1 MKPLAAFGTK
11 AHPIHPSGLRNIIVC
26 PWRAVLEYLSDAH
39 DEGGSA
45 ADTGSAMHRAAEA
58 VHKEGA
64 SIAEAIS
71 IMAANKHLYPLADLE
86 DAAKLFLGY
95 AAFPATSAST
105 VVKCEEKFTFT
116 ISPAPEDHTQEAIE
130 IEGELDQ
137 VRRYSEDNRLRMWDI
152 KTSKRQP
159 VDVMRD
165 SMHQVALYCIG
176 ASMLMNEKVYPGG
189 VIMPRQKN
197 MFIPFSW
204 TWDDIEELVN
214 PIRRTVAAIRAGKV
228 DAVPGAETCKWCPA
242 NGPELCLPRK
252 RRTLKAL
259 L

>member
-1 MKPLAAFGTK
+1 
-11 AHPIHPSGLRNIIVC
+11 
-26 PWRAVLEYLSDAH
+26 LEYLGAEDVG
-39 DEGGSA
+39 DKSA

-58 VHKEGA
+58 LHKEGA
-64 SIAEAIS
+64 SQAQAIE
-71 IMAANKHLYPLADLE
+71 IMAANKHLYPLADLAE
-86 DAAKLFLGY
+86 AAKLFLGY
-95 AAFPATSAST
+95 TACKQLGT

-116 ISPAPEDHTQEAIE
+116 ISPAPEDHTKEAIVV
-130 IEGELDQ
+130 EGELDQ
-137 VRRYSEDNRLRMWDI
+137 IRRHEDNKLRLWDI

-159 VDVMRD
+159 LEVMRD

-176 ASMLMNEKVYPGG
+176 GTILMGEKVLPGG

-228 DAVPGAETCKWCPA
+228 DAVPNAANCKWCVA

-252 RRTLKAL
+252 RRTLKEL

>member
-1 MKPLAAFGTK
+1 MSKPLSAFATAAY
-11 AHPIHPSGLRNIIVC
+11 PLHPSGLRNVIAC
-26 PWRAVLEYLSDAH
+26 PWRAVLEYISEASD
-39 DEGGSA
+39 GSGAA

-64 SIAEAIS
+64 TIAEALGV
-71 IMAANKHLYPLADLE
+71 MAANKHLYPLADLE
-86 DAAKLFLGY
+86 DAAKIFLGY
-95 AAFPATSAST
+95 AAYPQLGT
-105 VVKCEEKFTFT
+105 VLRCEEKFTFT
-116 ISPAPEDHTQEAIE
+116 ISPAPEDQTQEAIVV
-130 IEGELDQ
+130 EGELDQ
-137 VRRYSEDNRLRMWDI
+137 VRRHEDGRLRLWDI

-176 ASMLMNEKVYPGG
+176 ATVLMDEKVHPGG

-214 PIRRTVAAIRAGKV
+214 PVRRTIAAIRRGDI

-252 RRTLKAL
+252 RRTKLAL